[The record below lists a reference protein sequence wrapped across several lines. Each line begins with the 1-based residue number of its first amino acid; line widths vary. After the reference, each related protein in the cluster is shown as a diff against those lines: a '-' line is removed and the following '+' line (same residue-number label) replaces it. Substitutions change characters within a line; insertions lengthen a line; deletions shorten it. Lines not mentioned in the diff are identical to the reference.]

1 MSSDGEFGG
10 RRDAGEELTVPL
22 GDISPAGTRHMWQ
35 RSAVALADD
44 LAVVG
49 AASGRLRAFGVGA
62 DSTGG
67 AERWTADLPDE
78 YVVSLTADP
87 AGETIVAGCRGEGGV
102 VAAVDA
108 ASGDELWTYRA
119 ADDIGEPQRES
130 LFFLPY
136 VVDVAA
142 DGERFYAATRRYE
155 RADSSGSGDDGVR
168 TFHSAVYAFEP
179 DGSVA
184 WTYRADASPIA
195 LDLCEDRV
203 AVAYNR
209 CPGDHQYGLVV
220 LDAATGDA
228 RLTWDP
234 GTEGQRRVGDAALLG
249 DGGVAVASHGDYRGY
264 RLDER
269 GGIEWAVDLARPSRI
284 GGETLYAYPN
294 HVRATDGGERSGVSG
309 SEATGGSENERS
321 ESSGGPRT
329 SSELRSDGRIAFVT
343 GNTYPEEG
351 REAEGRHPNEHA
363 IAAFDADGA
372 ERWRASVGG
381 WVSELAAAGDRIAAP
396 CAQHFR
402 DRDPS
407 AHGLRLFDLKEG
419 PADEIG
425 LDGVGTACALAE
437 ERVAAI
443 EEPVEYH
450 DGDAVRGAH
459 RLHVLP
465 RE

>member
-1 MSSDGEFGG
+1 MSSDGELDG
-10 RRDAGEELTVPL
+10 RRDGGETLTVPL

-35 RSAVALADD
+35 RSAVALADE

-49 AASGRLRAFGVGA
+49 GASGRLRGV
-62 DSTGG
+62 DINSD
-67 AERWTADLPDE
+67 AERWSTDLSDE
-78 YVVSLTADP
+78 YVVSLATDP
-87 AGETIVAGCRGEGGV
+87 AGETIVAGCRGEDGV

-108 ASGDELWTYRA
+108 ASGDELWTYRT
-119 ADDIGEPQRES
+119 ADDLGSPQKES

-136 VVDVAA
+136 VVDVAT
-142 DGERFYAATRRYE
+142 DGERFYAAARRYE
-155 RADSSGSGDDGVR
+155 RGGADAAGDAASGEDGVR
-168 TFHSAVYAFEP
+168 SFHSAVYAFEP

-195 LDLCEDRV
+195 LDLREDRV

-209 CPGDHQYGLVV
+209 CPGDHQCGLVV

-269 GGIEWAVDLARPSRI
+269 GGIEWSVDLARPTRI
-284 GGETLYAYPN
+284 GDETLYAYPN
-294 HVRATDGGERSGVSG
+294 HVRATDD
-309 SEATGGSENERS
+309 T
-321 ESSGGPRT
+321 
-329 SSELRSDGRIAFVT
+329 IAFVT

-351 REAEGRHPNEHA
+351 REAEGRHPDEHS
-363 IAAFDADGA
+363 IAAFDADGTG
-372 ERWRASVGG
+372 RWRASVGG
-381 WVSELAAAGDRIAAP
+381 WVSELAAAGDRIATP

-402 DRDPS
+402 DRDPG
-407 AHGLRLFDLKEG
+407 AHGLRLFDLREG
-419 PADEIG
+419 PADEVG
-425 LDGVGTACALAE
+425 LDGVGTACALDG
-437 ERVAAI
+437 ERVAVI

-465 RE
+465 RQ

>member
-1 MSSDGEFGG
+1 MSSEGELDSGRDGET
-10 RRDAGEELTVPL
+10 LTVPI

-35 RSAVALADD
+35 RSAVALADE

-62 DSTGG
+62 DATGG
-67 AERWTADLPDE
+67 AERWSTDLDDE
-78 YVVSLTADP
+78 YVVSLAADP
-87 AGETIVAGCRGEGGV
+87 AGETIVAGCRGGDGV

-108 ASGDELWTYRA
+108 ATGEERWSYRT
-119 ADDIGEPQRES
+119 ADDLGGPQKDS

-142 DGERFYAATRRYE
+142 DGERLYAAARRYE
-155 RADSSGSGDDGVR
+155 RDGADAAGDAASGEDGVR

-184 WTYRADASPIA
+184 WTYRADASAIA

-209 CPGDHQYGLVV
+209 CPGDHQCGLVV
-220 LDAATGDA
+220 LDTATGDA
-228 RLTWDP
+228 RMTWDP

-249 DGGVAVASHGDYRGY
+249 HGGVAVASHGDYRGY

-269 GGIEWAVDLARPSRI
+269 GGIEWSVDLARPTGI

-294 HVRATDGGERSGVSG
+294 HVCATD
-309 SEATGGSENERS
+309 
-321 ESSGGPRT
+321 SS
-329 SSELRSDGRIAFVT
+329 IAFVT

-351 REAEGRHPNEHA
+351 REAEGRHPNEHS
-363 IAAFDADGA
+363 IAAFDAGGA
-372 ERWRASVGG
+372 ARWRASVGG
-381 WVSELAAAGDRIAAP
+381 WVSELAAAGDRVAAP

-402 DRDPS
+402 DRDPG
-407 AHGLRLFDLKEG
+407 AHGLRLFDLREG
-419 PADEIG
+419 PADEVG
-425 LDGVGTACALAE
+425 LGGVGTACALGE
-437 ERVAAI
+437 ERVAVI

-450 DGDAVRGAH
+450 DGDAVRGSH

-465 RE
+465 RQ